1 MGRAIDLFVTYRF
14 IKLLVTPF
22 EKTDAY
28 RLGII
33 DADGKRILVPGTT
46 NKPTPLRTVEEKSA
60 YTVLHKLVFN
70 IKKIFAK
77 VPGLRTKLGT
87 YAAALFLLK
96 DTFKES
102 VDDPDIFEKEFMKYL
117 KEQGY
122 EIDDT
127 ISEEVIGFGEV
138 LPKGEYKLANDILNK
153 EEEELSAKKGD
164 KVVAFDDE
172 APVDTILGV
181 DIFPV
186 VHVKT
191 QEKIYSGNER
201 EKIIS
206 YTLTSIQT
214 ILAQN
219 RFAKI
224 AYEYF
229 KSLKEPYVSPI
240 ASNIIKPIILM
251 SLIKLKVKNKLEFT
265 NMNLKKS
272 LNSIKNKI
280 GEILGHYP
288 NLLVNISELTPKA
301 IPSSDIIKKYQRN
314 L

>member
-33 DADGKRILVPGTT
+33 DADGKRILEPGTT
-46 NKPTPLRTVEEKSA
+46 NKPTTLRTVEEKSA

-122 EIDDT
+122 EIADT
-127 ISEEVIGFGEV
+127 ISEEVIGFGEI

-164 KVVAFDDE
+164 KVVAFDAE

-191 QEKIYSGNER
+191 QEKIYVG
-201 EKIIS
+201 
-206 YTLTSIQT
+206 
-214 ILAQN
+214 
-219 RFAKI
+219 
-224 AYEYF
+224 
-229 KSLKEPYVSPI
+229 
-240 ASNIIKPIILM
+240 
-251 SLIKLKVKNKLEFT
+251 LED
-265 NMNLKKS
+265 
-272 LNSIKNKI
+272 
-280 GEILGHYP
+280 
-288 NLLVNISELTPKA
+288 LV
-301 IPSSDIIKKYQRN
+301 Q
-314 L
+314 